1 MLHLDEVGEGGEG
14 VEVAR
19 DRREGRHEPLDR
31 PQVALVLR
39 LLRIRPAV
47 KTRVAVRIR
56 PAVRIRVA
64 VRIRLTVR
72 IGVR

>member
-19 DRREGRHEPLDR
+19 DRGEGRHEALDR

-39 LLRIRPAV
+39 LG
-47 KTRVAVRIR
+47 RIR